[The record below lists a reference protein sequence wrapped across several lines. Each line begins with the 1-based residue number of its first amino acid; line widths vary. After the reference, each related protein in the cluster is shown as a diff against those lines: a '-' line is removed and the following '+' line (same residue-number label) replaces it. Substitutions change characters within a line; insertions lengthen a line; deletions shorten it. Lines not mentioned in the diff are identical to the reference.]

1 MKRNEQ
7 EFIEEITENFSE
19 LFVEAFYIR
28 YLREFSKE
36 RMMTII
42 NLTKDR
48 LEEKINLKFHN
59 KLKKLHLED

>member
-42 NLTKDR
+42 NL
-48 LEEKINLKFHN
+48 KFHN